1 MLDALKLGTS
11 RRAWSFD
18 PPWKIR
24 VMSSEEAITDLQVR
38 LTYQEDDMKA
48 LNLVVTQQ
56 QAQIDALRRDIER
69 LRELLAQ
76 MAQARPDPIDDE
88 RPPHY

>member
-1 MLDALKLGTS
+1 
-11 RRAWSFD
+11 
-18 PPWKIR
+18 
-24 VMSSEEAITDLQVR
+24 MSSEEAITDLQVR